1 MKKEK
6 NEINSE
12 KITMQLRSHIYNAF
26 VSKKSKKSEIN
37 DISEKIRKVFLDYF
51 MSDYFDNKKD
61 IEFFENHKDLLG
73 YIYVYISP
81 ETLDIEITKER
92 HKVIDFKL
100 SITLHILSENQP
112 GLSGSDKT
120 TNKKLIIDFLKKHKI
135 LEAFKR
141 MYQEYIDL
149 VIQDET
155 SCDKY
160 FSTLQPQRWRRNED
174 FCSDCTTTL
183 QLKNKYPEVYQI
195 YLEISRRNSKE
206 TLIEDLRRKLGF
218 I

>member
-12 KITMQLRSHIYNAF
+12 KITMQLRSHIYDAF
-26 VSKKSKKSEIN
+26 VSKISKKSEIN
-37 DISEKIRKVFLDYF
+37 DISEKIRKVFFDYF

-61 IEFFENHKDLLG
+61 IEFFENHQNLLN
-73 YIYVYISP
+73 YVYVHISP

-100 SITLHILSENQP
+100 SITFPVLSENQP
-112 GLSGSDKT
+112 GLNGSDVT

-135 LEAFKR
+135 LGAIKR
-141 MYQEYIDL
+141 MYQEYMDL
-149 VIQDET
+149 IIQDET

-160 FSTLQPQRWRRNED
+160 FSTQPPRWRHYEN
-174 FCSDCTTTL
+174 FCSECTTTL
-183 QLKNKYPEVYQI
+183 QLKNKYPEVYQV

>member
-37 DISEKIRKVFLDYF
+37 DISGKIRKVFLDYF

-73 YIYVYISP
+73 YVYVYIFP
-81 ETLDIEITKER
+81 ETLDIKITKER
-92 HKVIDFKL
+92 YKVIDFKL
-100 SITLHILSENQP
+100 LITLPILSENQP
-112 GLSGSDKT
+112 GLSADKT

-135 LEAFKR
+135 LEAIKR

-149 VIQDET
+149 VIQNET

-160 FSTLQPQRWRRNED
+160 FSTLPPQRRRRSEN

-183 QLKNKYPEVYQI
+183 QLKNKYPEIYQV